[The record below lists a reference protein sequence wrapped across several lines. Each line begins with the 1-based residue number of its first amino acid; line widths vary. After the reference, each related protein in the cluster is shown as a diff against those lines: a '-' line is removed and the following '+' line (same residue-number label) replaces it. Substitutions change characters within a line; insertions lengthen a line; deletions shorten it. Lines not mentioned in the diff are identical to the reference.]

1 MWRQLKLI
9 GNKLIICYCFRYE
22 IKISKTYCNTNLKE
36 DRYLEMY
43 NMPQKIK
50 PTVSLVQASL
60 DGQAVLI
67 SCIFED
73 GNNFLDI
80 LLID

>member
-9 GNKLIICYCFRYE
+9 GNKLIICYWFRYE
-22 IKISKTYCNTNLKE
+22 IEISKTYCNTNLKE
-36 DRYLEMY
+36 DGYLEMN

-50 PTVSLVQASL
+50 PTVSLVQANL

-80 LLID
+80 PLID